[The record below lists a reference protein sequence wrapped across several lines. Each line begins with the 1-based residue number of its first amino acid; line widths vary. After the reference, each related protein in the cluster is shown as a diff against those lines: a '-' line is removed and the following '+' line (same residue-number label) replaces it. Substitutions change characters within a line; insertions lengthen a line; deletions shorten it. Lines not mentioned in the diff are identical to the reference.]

1 MLVFLG
7 VGRAGNSAGSV
18 KSLVVVK
25 LYIPGTLKWGFRKK
39 TGGRSLVTGRSVR
52 NYSWVENQ
60 EPVAGEDAMGGM

>member
-52 NYSWVENQ
+52 N
-60 EPVAGEDAMGGM
+60 